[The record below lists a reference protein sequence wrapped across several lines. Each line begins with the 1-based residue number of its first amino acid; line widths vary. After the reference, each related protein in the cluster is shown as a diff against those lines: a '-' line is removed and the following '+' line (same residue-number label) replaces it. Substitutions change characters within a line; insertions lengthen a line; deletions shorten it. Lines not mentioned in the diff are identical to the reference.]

1 MTRAAAVSG
10 VLLAIILFLEAVPSG
25 SLWWVAAVLLIV
37 AATGTLRRNTLAHLT
52 LCALGVVVLAWA
64 LPAYFRAHRLWPF
77 LAVIGLSTLTLGLGL
92 VGYLLDRYRVPEDR
106 SSTL

>member
-1 MTRAAAVSG
+1 MTRAAALSG
-10 VLLAIILFLEAVPSG
+10 TLLAVVLFLEAVRSG
-25 SLWWVAAVLLIV
+25 SLWWVAAGLLIL

-64 LPAYFRAHRLWPF
+64 LPTYFRTHRLWPF
-77 LAVIGLSTLTLGLGL
+77 LVVIGLSALTLGLGL
-92 VGYLLDRYRVPEDR
+92 LGFLLDRYRVSEGR

>member
-10 VLLAIILFLEAVPSG
+10 FLLAVILFLEAVPSG
-25 SLWWVAAVLLIV
+25 SLWWVAAVLLLV
-37 AATGTLRRNTLAHLT
+37 AGAGTLRRNSLAHLT

-64 LPAYFRAHRLWPF
+64 LPVYFRGHRLWPF
-77 LAVIGLSTLTLGLGL
+77 LAVIGLSALTLGFGLLGF
-92 VGYLLDRYRVPEDR
+92 LLDRYRVSEDP

>member
-1 MTRAAAVSG
+1 MTRAAALSG
-10 VLLAIILFLEAVPSG
+10 TLLAVILLLEAVPSG

-52 LCALGVVVLAWA
+52 LCLLGVVVLAWA
-64 LPAYFRAHRLWPF
+64 LPMYFRVHRLWPF
-77 LAVIGLSTLTLGLGL
+77 LAIIGLSALTLGLGL
-92 VGYLLDRYRVPEDR
+92 LGFLLDRYRVPEDR

>member
-10 VLLAIILFLEAVPSG
+10 ILLAIILFLEAVPSG
-25 SLWWVAAVLLIV
+25 SLWWVAAVLLLV
-37 AATGTLRRNTLAHLT
+37 ATVGTLRRNTSAHLA

-64 LPAYFRAHRLWPF
+64 LPAYFRTHRLWPF
-77 LAVIGLSTLTLGLGL
+77 LAVIGLSALTLGLGL
-92 VGYLLDRYRVPEDR
+92 LGFLLDRYRVPDEP